1 MLGAIKQQPLVVL
14 LKGGSAL
21 LTVNMALIIT
31 LSGISNAGLL
41 AIFNGAAENASNEE
55 ANGRYLAM
63 FAVAIVLYVTTQRHI
78 MFRSITQVEKLLDGI
93 RVRVA
98 DKLRSTELQDLEQM
112 GRGEIFGVV
121 ARATQTISQAAATL
135 AVALQAIIMVTFSV
149 IYLAS
154 LSPTAFFITVG
165 LSSLGIYVYLQ
176 RQKGLNVLLRQAQDS
191 EDEFLGLLTHLVDG
205 FKEIKLRIARGLSL
219 FSHLRRTSAKVQH
232 LKSTTGHEFS
242 GQIVFAQLTFYMLL
256 AGVVFLLPRMSSE
269 YSEVVLQLTTAI
281 LFIIGPLSTI
291 VGSIPVF
298 AAANVAADSIIKM
311 EQRLVTVEAV
321 RNPKAPKES
330 PYLVPF
336 SNIVVDEA
344 AFSYPIR
351 GTVES
356 FKLGPISF
364 DVNAGEI
371 LFIVGG
377 NGSGK
382 STLLKNLTGLYFP
395 QTGSVSLD
403 GVMLTPETA
412 DWYRSHF
419 SAVFSDY
426 HLFTRLYGLEDVAAE
441 RVNELLELMQISGK
455 TTFENGQFTTL
466 DLSQGQRK
474 RLAML
479 VALAEDRP
487 VLVLDEWAADQ
498 DPPFRQFFYEE
509 LLPMLREDGKTIV
522 AVTHDDKY
530 FGCADRVVKMD
541 YGAMVPYES
550 N

>member
-14 LKGGSAL
+14 LKSGSAL
-21 LTVNMALIIT
+21 LTVDMALIVM
-31 LSGISNAGLL
+31 LSGLSNAGLL

-63 FAVAIVLYVTTQRHI
+63 FAVAIVLYVTTQRQI
-78 MFRSITQVEKLLDGI
+78 MFRSITQVEELLDGI

-98 DKLRSTELQDLEQM
+98 ERLRSSELQDLEQM
-112 GRGEIFGVV
+112 GRAEILGVV
-121 ARATQTISQAAATL
+121 ARATQTISQAASTL

-165 LSSLGIYVYLQ
+165 MSSIGIYIYLQ
-176 RQKGLNVLLRQAQDS
+176 RQKALNVLLIQAQAS
-191 EDEFLGLLTHLVDG
+191 EDEFLGLLTHLIDG
-205 FKEIKLRIARGLSL
+205 FKEIKLRLARGLSV
-219 FSHLRRTSAKVQH
+219 FSHLKGTSTKVKR
-232 LKSTTGHEFS
+232 LKTTTGHEFS

-256 AGVVFLLPRMSSE
+256 AGVVFLLPRVSAE
-269 YSEVVLQLTTAI
+269 YSQVVLQLTTAI

-298 AAANVAADSIIKM
+298 ASANVAADSILKM
-311 EQRLVTVEAV
+311 EQRLVTTEKP
-321 RNPKAPKES
+321 RNPKVPNVS

-336 SNIVVDEA
+336 SNIVIDEA

-351 GTVES
+351 GTVDS
-356 FKLGPISF
+356 FKLGPISLE
-364 DVNAGEI
+364 VNAGEI

-403 GVMLTPETA
+403 NVTLTPETA

-419 SAVFSDY
+419 SAVFGDY
-426 HLFTRLYGLEDVAAE
+426 HLFTRLYGLEDVSNE
-441 RVNELLELMQISGK
+441 RVNELLELLQISDK
-455 TTFENGQFTTL
+455 TAFENGQFSTL

-487 VLVLDEWAADQ
+487 ILVLDEWAADQ
-498 DPPFRQFFYEE
+498 DPPFRRFFYEE
-509 LLPMLREDGKTIV
+509 LLPMLRDDGKTIV

-541 YGAMVPYES
+541 YGAIVPYES